1 MADIREGSSP
11 NFAPPV
17 EEGVVFQFEDEKG
30 DIESLEFLGL
40 VLHNDH
46 RYGVFFP
53 VEEDLPAGSSGEVL
67 ILEVTELDEEG
78 QPASFELLVD
88 EGVAQEVYDVFVE
101 ATKDIYRFV

>member
-40 VLHNDH
+40 VLHQDR
-46 RYGVFFP
+46 RYGFFFP

-88 EGVAQEVYDVFVE
+88 EGVAQEVYDAFVE

>member
-1 MADIREGSSP
+1 MAEIREGSSP

-17 EEGVVFQFEDEKG
+17 EEGIVFQFEDEKD

-46 RYGVFFP
+46 RYGFFFP